1 MPKAIRIGDIVANTF
16 EKKFGFFKI
25 GQGINIVEVPLVI
38 INGCEE
44 GPTLCLTAGTHGCE
58 YAGIAAVI
66 RVCSKINPTELRG
79 KIIAVPV
86 VNTPGFRQR
95 TPYVN
100 PVDKLNIAET
110 YPGKT
115 DGSMSQ
121 VIAHTIL
128 EEVIMKADY
137 YIDCHSGDVDERLIE
152 NTYYYRGGNEKVDNA
167 SYALCR
173 AFGFKYII
181 LVNGVPSYSHF
192 KEVCRKGIP
201 MVQSECGGLGILK
214 ESDIANYVK
223 GITNV
228 MKFLN
233 MINGEPSI
241 QVEQKI
247 VTREFYVKVAHTGI
261 FYSKV
266 DLGENVR
273 KEQIVGEVGNLQGE
287 TVEKLLATEDGVI
300 RKIYTRHVVNP
311 GEVVMVG
318 YVSPKRAP
326 PFEEEKR

>member
-1 MPKAIRIGDIVANTF
+1 MPKAIKVGDIVANNC

-25 GQGINIVEVPLVI
+25 GKEINIVQIPIVI
-38 INGCEE
+38 INGFEE

-66 RVCSKINPTELRG
+66 RVCSNINPKQLRG

-86 VNTPGFRQR
+86 VNMPSFRQK

-115 DGSMSQ
+115 GGSMSQ
-121 VIAHTIL
+121 VIAHTML
-128 EEVIMKADY
+128 EEVIAKADY

-152 NTYYYRGGNEKVDNA
+152 NTYYYRCGNEKVDNA

-173 AFGFKYII
+173 AFGFKYIV
-181 LVNGVPSYSHF
+181 LVNDVPAYSHF

-223 GITNV
+223 GIINV
-228 MKFLN
+228 MKFLR
-233 MINGEPSI
+233 MIDGKPSP
-241 QVEQKI
+241 VEQKI
-247 VTREFYVKVAHTGI
+247 VKKEFYVKVAHTGI
-261 FYSKV
+261 FYPKA

-273 KEQIVGEVGNLQGE
+273 KGQVVGEVGNLQGE

-311 GEVVMVG
+311 GEIVMVG
-318 YVSPKRAP
+318 YVSPKHAP
-326 PFEEEKR
+326 LLEG